1 MKMCCVASGLLAW
14 IVSTGAVYAQNGY
27 TFRDLGNFGAARAR
41 VVAIND
47 HGLMLVTAYDGGCCE
62 RSVLVDGSLVTP
74 LPAGM
79 VGTAINNRGEVAGY
93 LAKPADPSR
102 DYFPSPEAVLY
113 SRATLTSL
121 APGFGEAFAINDRGD
136 VAGVDWPKFVWRAV
150 VWENGVT
157 RVLDEAIAGS
167 GFSAPRAYAMGIN
180 DKGLVVG
187 FKANNVSGSGFE
199 QLQRAVYWDQSGLH
213 YLSPP
218 RAPGLLGDEH
228 QYATAVNKR
237 GDILIYT
244 YGDFSR
250 CVPRR
255 VFIFRD
261 GAYLQVP
268 LPPAGGYAVAI
279 NDSGEV
285 AGRTD
290 DGGLPQCGGPQLPML
305 AFVGDEKSFTFLPT
319 PAGVRSSDASAINK
333 RGTVG
338 GLVWLTNGEQHAA
351 VWEKR

>member
-1 MKMCCVASGLLAW
+1 
-14 IVSTGAVYAQNGY
+14 
-27 TFRDLGNFGAARAR
+27 
-41 VVAIND
+41 
-47 HGLMLVTAYDGGCCE
+47 
-62 RSVLVDGSLVTP
+62 VDGSRVTP
-74 LPAGM
+74 LPTG
-79 VGTAINNRGEVAGY
+79 VIWTALNNRGEVAGY

-102 DYFPSPEAVLY
+102 DYFPSPEAVVY
-113 SRATLTSL
+113 SRGTVTSL
-121 APGFGEAFAINDRGD
+121 SPGFSQANGINDRGA
-136 VAGVDWPKFVWRAV
+136 VVGVDWLTYVWRAV
-150 VWENGVT
+150 VWDSGVT

-167 GFSAPRAYAMGIN
+167 GFSAPRAYATGIN

-187 FKANNVSGSGFE
+187 FKANNVNGLG
-199 QLQRAVYWDQSGLH
+199 QLQRAVYWDQNGLH

-228 QYATAVNKR
+228 QYATAVNKS

-244 YGDFSR
+244 YGDSSR

-255 VFIFRD
+255 VFLFRD

-285 AGRTD
+285 TGRTD
-290 DGGLPQCGGPQLPML
+290 DGGLPQCGGPQFPML
-305 AFVGDEKSFTFLPT
+305 AFVGDEKSITVLPT
-319 PAGVRSSDASAINK
+319 AAGVRSSDASAINK